1 MIGTRDDR
9 SNEIASLFPR
19 LYRFRTKLSGPAEVK
34 NQRSYIVMSKNV
46 SKEVRQG
53 DAILINKGVY
63 RGNDAERG

>member
-1 MIGTRDDR
+1 M
-9 SNEIASLFPR
+9 
-19 LYRFRTKLSGPAEVK
+19 K

-63 RGNDAERG
+63 RGNDAERD